1 MKKILGL
8 VLTLILCMGVVGWTA
23 MKNNSKEDKKE
34 QIEVSNKEET
44 EVSNDEVSVVG
55 EFLKTDEKHSWF
67 RFTIKNNTQQTF
79 KGKLFTVYKNNGDD
93 KEQDRITIDID
104 LEPGTHTIQ
113 NVKTRRLE
121 QPAWGHKS
129 VGDFSESTAYKS
141 SYYNEEIFKV
151 EGYLTTLF
159 VLVENINENELNDI
173 IKEYKEKYEGNLST
187 IHFFDKS
194 QNVKIGEDPFKN
206 DIDGKAKYT
215 IGDDKLV
222 IR

>member
-8 VLTLILCMGVVGWTA
+8 VLTLILCIGIVGCVSDE
-23 MKNNSKEDKKE
+23 NNNKGDKKE
-34 QIEVSNKEET
+34 QIEI
-44 EVSNDEVSVVG
+44 SNDEVSVVG

-113 NVKTRRLE
+113 NMKTRRIE
-121 QPAWGHKS
+121 QPAWGHKL

-141 SYYNEEIFKV
+141 SYYNEEIFKI
-151 EGYLTTLF
+151 EGHLTTLF

-173 IKEYKEKYEGNLST
+173 IKEYKEKYEESLST

-194 QNVKIGEDPFKN
+194 QNTKIGENPFKN
-206 DIDGKAKYT
+206 DIDEKATYT
-215 IGDDKLV
+215 IGNDKLV
-222 IR
+222 ID